1 MEPGCGCGGGE
12 KGSYIDRSWESGRI
26 GLCFSEELEEW
37 RMVSKAPLQLSWE
50 STEALD
56 FSEEMRKG
64 WT

>member
-1 MEPGCGCGGGE
+1 MWLWRRE
-12 KGSYIDRSWESGRI
+12 KESYTDTCHGESGRI
-26 GLCFSEELEEW
+26 GLCVFEELEQW
-37 RMVSKAPLQLSWE
+37 RMVPKAPLQVSWG